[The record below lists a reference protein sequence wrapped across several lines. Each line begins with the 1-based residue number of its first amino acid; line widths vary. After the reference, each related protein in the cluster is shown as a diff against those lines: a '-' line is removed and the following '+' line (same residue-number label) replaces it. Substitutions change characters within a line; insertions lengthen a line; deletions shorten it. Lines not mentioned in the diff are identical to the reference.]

1 MSNKLKELIDL
12 YKSKKFVQAEKKCSD
27 LLKKVEP
34 NHELLNLYDVILFEL
49 KRYDQS
55 IFQLNKSLEV
65 KSDYVQAF
73 NSLGNVYLKKN
84 DFEKAILNFDK
95 AIKLKPNYFEAF
107 SNKANVYHKMKN
119 YEEALKNFNYSISIN
134 KNFQTAHEGIAKIS
148 KILQKFDDAISAW
161 QNILEINPL
170 NVMAHVQIGDL
181 FFDKNILD
189 KAAYHYEKALLIN
202 PDEEFLFSNFLL
214 TKTKMCIWKNLDRD
228 LEKLKF
234 DISKNKKV
242 STPYSTL
249 TFFDDPETHL
259 KASKIW
265 ASEHLDEKQIEKI
278 KVKKDKGEKIKIG
291 YFSADFRT
299 HAMGH
304 LMVRMMEL
312 HNKENFEIY
321 GFYFGPKIKT
331 NDEISKRIIKCF
343 DKFVDISYLNEV
355 EAAKVSREIGIDIA
369 VDLMCYT
376 GNYNKFGIFTKR
388 CAPLQVNF
396 LGYPGTS
403 GSNYIDYI
411 IVDKKIVDDVN
422 KEYFSEKLLVLP
434 DAYQPNEEKKK
445 VSQKTISKSD
455 YGLPE
460 DKFVFACF
468 NSHQKILPKTFD
480 SWCKILKNKSDSVLW
495 LLKDNDYSEKN
506 LRLEA
511 EIRDINPER
520 IVFAKHVNLE
530 EHLARLKFV
539 DLFLDTFPY
548 NAHTTCSDA
557 LRSGIPVLTIEG
569 KSFASRVAAS
579 LLSVMN
585 LDELIVKTNE
595 EFEKKAIDISNNLD
609 ELKILKEKVIKNK
622 SNSNLFKTD
631 FFTHNL
637 EKLYKAIYENY
648 IEGKEPRDFKL

>member
-1 MSNKLKELIDL
+1 
-12 YKSKKFVQAEKKCSD
+12 
-27 LLKKVEP
+27 
-34 NHELLNLYDVILFEL
+34 
-49 KRYDQS
+49 
-55 IFQLNKSLEV
+55 
-65 KSDYVQAF
+65 
-73 NSLGNVYLKKN
+73 
-84 DFEKAILNFDK
+84 
-95 AIKLKPNYFEAF
+95 
-107 SNKANVYHKMKN
+107 
-119 YEEALKNFNYSISIN
+119 
-134 KNFQTAHEGIAKIS
+134 
-148 KILQKFDDAISAW
+148 
-161 QNILEINPL
+161 
-170 NVMAHVQIGDL
+170 
-181 FFDKNILD
+181 
-189 KAAYHYEKALLIN
+189 
-202 PDEEFLFSNFLL
+202 
-214 TKTKMCIWKNLDRD
+214 
-228 LEKLKF
+228 
-234 DISKNKKV
+234 
-242 STPYSTL
+242 
-249 TFFDDPETHL
+249 
-259 KASKIW
+259 
-265 ASEHLDEKQIEKI
+265 
-278 KVKKDKGEKIKIG
+278 
-291 YFSADFRT
+291 
-299 HAMGH
+299 MGH

-312 HNKENFEIY
+312 HNKDDFEIY
-321 GFYFGPKIKT
+321 GFYFGPKIKSD
-331 NDEISKRIIKCF
+331 DEISKRIIKCF
-343 DKFVDISYLNEV
+343 DKFVDISLLNEI
-355 EAAKVSREIGIDIA
+355 ETAKISREIGIDIA

-403 GSNYIDYI
+403 GSNFIDYI
-411 IVDKKIVDDVN
+411 IVDGKIVDDAN

-434 DAYQPNEEKKK
+434 DAYQPNEEEKK

-460 DKFVFACF
+460 DKFIFACF

-480 SWCKILKNKSDSVLW
+480 SWCKILNNKSDSVLW

-506 LRLEA
+506 LKREA

-609 ELKILKEKVIKNK
+609 ELKILKEKVINNK

-631 FFTHNL
+631 IFTRNL
-637 EKLYKAIYENY
+637 EKSYKAIYENY